1 MSKESQKALLGRW
14 RKTTRSSGDEMYP
27 DEIEFTDR
35 GIYFGRK
42 EPGEFT
48 LWDSGGYEALP
59 AGKVRISTANDAEIV
74 YRFTVEDEV
83 LTFTDEKGSRF
94 QYRREG

>member
-1 MSKESQKALLGRW
+1 MSEESRKALIGRW
-14 RKTTRSSGDEMYP
+14 RRTGRSPGDDLYP
-27 DEIEFTDR
+27 DTIEFTDR
-35 GIYFGRK
+35 GVYFGAK

-59 AGKVRISTANDAEIV
+59 ASKVRISTANDAEIL
-74 YRFTVEDEV
+74 YPFKVEDDV
-83 LTFTDEKGSRF
+83 LTFTDEKGTRI

>member
-1 MSKESQKALLGRW
+1 MSEEPKKVLIGRW
-14 RKTTRSSGDEMYP
+14 RKTTRSPGDEIYP
-27 DEIEFTDR
+27 NEIDFTDR
-35 GIYFGRK
+35 GVYFGTK

-59 AGKVRISTANDAEIV
+59 AGRVRISTANDAEIV
-74 YRFTVEDEV
+74 YRFSVEDDV